1 MKKDKFNSKLQEYA
15 RGLSP
20 SSTEQNLVNKIY
32 QSFNDLFGVNNC
44 IQIGSYPRFTSITP
58 IHDLDILYILGQ
70 WSENN
75 HNPSQTL
82 ARLFNEVN
90 NEYANPTNLTA
101 KTSLQTH
108 SVTVTYSQGT
118 DEIFSVDI
126 VPAYTFS
133 KNEFQQDTYKV
144 PEVIKE
150 RNHDIRN
157 RMVWDSGGDHSWIN
171 SDPRGYL
178 KVATLVGQNQDF
190 RKAVKIIKKWK
201 NNLRD
206 LDDSLKLKSFHLEQV
221 VTKLFQQVSDTCIFD
236 AVFAFF
242 VGLPSFISVPNQIA
256 DRANSDKFIDDYLSK
271 FTPEQ
276 KEKIN
281 QARDYLLISLENF
294 KDGDTVESL
303 LIPRL
308 HKRRTGAEEYL
319 FDKNTPILEDPSLSA
334 FAVAADITDKA
345 GTVQRP
351 LSAQGI
357 IDSGRYLKFKRMN
370 RIDGCTYKWK
380 VKNDDSSAQPRG
392 EITDDQTMNVP
403 ESTKYKGR
411 HYAECYAI
419 KDGACIARAKQAV
432 VLL

>member
-1 MKKDKFNSKLQEYA
+1 MRKDKFNLKLQERA
-15 RGLSP
+15 RKLSP
-20 SSTEQNLVNKIY
+20 SSAEQELVNKIY

-44 IQIGSYPRFTSITP
+44 IQIGSYPRFTSIAP
-58 IHDLDILYILGQ
+58 IHDLDILYILGP

-75 HNPSQTL
+75 HNPSETL
-82 ARLFNEVN
+82 KKLFNQIN
-90 NEYANPTNLTA
+90 SDYSNPTKLTA
-101 KTSLQTH
+101 KSSLQTH
-108 SVTVTYSQGT
+108 SVTVTYSKGAE
-118 DEIFSVDI
+118 EIFSVDI
-126 VPAYTFS
+126 VPAYSFG
-133 KNEFQQDTYKV
+133 KNEFQQDTYTV
-144 PEVIKE
+144 PEIIKE
-150 RNHDIRN
+150 RNHDIRKS
-157 RMVWDSGGDHSWIN
+157 MTWDASGEHSWIN

-221 VTKLFQQVSDTCIFD
+221 VTKLFQQASDIYIFD

-242 VGLPSFISVPNQIA
+242 VGLPIVISVPNQIA

-281 QARDYLLISLENF
+281 QARDHFLISLENL
-294 KDGDTVESL
+294 KDGDSVDSL
-303 LIPRL
+303 LMPRL
-308 HKRRTGAEEYL
+308 YKRKVVAEEYL
-319 FDKNTPILEDPSLSA
+319 FDKNMPVLEDPSYSV
-334 FAVAADITDKA
+334 FAIAADITDKA
-345 GTVQRP
+345 GNIQRP
-351 LSAQGI
+351 LNAQGV

-380 VKNDDSSAQPRG
+380 VKNDDSSDQPRG
-392 EITDDQTMNVP
+392 EITDNQTRNVP

-411 HYAECYAI
+411 HYTECYAI
-419 KDGACIARAKQAV
+419 KDGVCVARAKQPV

>member
-15 RGLSP
+15 RKLSP
-20 SSTEQNLVNKIY
+20 SSTEQNLINKIY

-82 ARLFNEVN
+82 ARLFNQVN

-101 KTSLQTH
+101 EASLQTH
-108 SVTVTYSQGT
+108 SVTVTYSRGT
-118 DEIFSVDI
+118 DEVFSVDI

-157 RMVWDSGGDHSWIN
+157 HMAWDASSDHSWIN

-190 RKAVKIIKKWK
+190 RKTVKIVKKWK

-221 VTKLFQQVSDTCIFD
+221 VTKIFQQVSDICIFD
-236 AVFAFF
+236 AVFTFF
-242 VGLPSFISVPNQIA
+242 VGLPSVISVPNQIA

-276 KEKIN
+276 KQKIN
-281 QARDYLLISLENF
+281 QARDHLLISLENF
-294 KDGDTVESL
+294 KDGDTIESL
-303 LIPRL
+303 LAPRL
-308 HKRRTGAEEYL
+308 HKRTESEEYL
-319 FDKNTPILEDPSLSA
+319 FDKNTPILVDPA
-334 FAVAADITDKA
+334 FSSFAITADITDKA
-345 GTVQRP
+345 GNIQRP
-351 LSAQGI
+351 LSTQGI
-357 IDSGRYLKFKRMN
+357 IDSGRYLKFKRIN
-370 RIDGCTYKWK
+370 RIDGCMYKWK
-380 VKNDDSSAQPRG
+380 VKNDDRSDQPRG
-392 EITDDQTMNVP
+392 EITDDRTKNVP

-411 HYAECYAI
+411 HYTECYAI
-419 KDGACIARAKQAV
+419 KDGVCVARAKQNV
-432 VLL
+432 VLS